1 MENKIDI
8 RPIQLEDY
16 QAFNKAVNSVCDEKI
31 YVANVEGFEI
41 NKTKKYVENIVENK
55 HPHVVAVENNE
66 IIGWCGIVPDT
77 RKGFSH
83 VGILGLGV
91 IKSFRR
97 KGIGKELLNS
107 CLNLAK
113 STDIEKIELEVFSD
127 NNIAIKLYESVGF
140 RQEGLK
146 IKARKI
152 NGHYQHISIMALF
165 INNGNA

>member
-31 YVANVEGFEI
+31 YVATVQGFEI
-41 NKTKKYVENIVENK
+41 NQTKKYVENIVVNK
-55 HPHVVAVENNE
+55 YPHVVAVENKE
-66 IIGWCGIVPDT
+66 IIGWCGVIPDA

-91 IKSFRR
+91 IKSFRG

-146 IKARKI
+146 IKARKF
-152 NGHYQHISIMALF
+152 NGHYQNIITMALF
-165 INNGNA
+165 INNRNA